1 MPASRD
7 SLPAPDD
14 TGDPNGGARRLLAA
28 YLVAWA
34 LWLVFRPSSLQGT
47 SVTPEARRELAIFGF
62 SIVFLIA
69 YGLLH
74 TWRWPV
80 TASRALVVA
89 LIVGVVIGPAG
100 RAAWIYSVDV
110 VFAVAGSL
118 LALWRIKMGPRHL
131 SERREAD
138 WYDRARERRS
148 SRYRERAGR
157 NRRRG

>member
-69 YGLLH
+69 YRH
-74 TWRWPV
+74 WPD
-80 TASRALVVA
+80 
-89 LIVGVVIGPAG
+89 PAG
-100 RAAWIYSVDV
+100 LWWFPV
-110 VFAVAGSL
+110 AVIVQLIFTIG
-118 LALWRIKMGPRHL
+118 LALFVSALTVHYRDIRDLLSNLLMFWRRLK
-131 SERREAD
+131 
-138 WYDRARERRS
+138 
-148 SRYRERAGR
+148 
-157 NRRRG
+157 